1 MHKNFLKKC
10 NIKKTIYPIQ
20 ERWSFFINFF
30 KKNNNHSLIFS
41 PIVLPEKGNTNIML
55 QVKSVFKTEI
65 SYTER
70 ISYWTISRII
80 TT

>member
-1 MHKNFLKKC
+1 MLKKLFE
-10 NIKKTIYPIQ
+10 KKQYKEDHLFNTGQ
-20 ERWSFFINFF
+20 VVFFIKFF

-55 QVKSVFKTEI
+55 QVKSVLNTEI